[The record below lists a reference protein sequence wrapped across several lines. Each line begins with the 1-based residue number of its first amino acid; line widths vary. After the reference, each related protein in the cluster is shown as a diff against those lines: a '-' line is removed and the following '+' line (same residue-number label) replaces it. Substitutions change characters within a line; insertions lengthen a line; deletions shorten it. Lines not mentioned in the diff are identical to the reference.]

1 MRVRAQPL
9 GRVLVGVAAGA
20 ALLTVTAGC
29 GVTKEQTH
37 PGVAAK
43 IGGQTLQLRTLDDTV
58 EDFCTALESID
69 DARTQAVS
77 SVRTQVVIGWVQS
90 VAVEKVAE
98 DLGVDLPDADVEE
111 HEVDEAWDGFGIT
124 DDNYDSFELLTRV
137 SKSLSQPLADI
148 GNAYLAQQGQGQ
160 ASDDQ
165 AKAQGN
171 ALIVAW
177 LQKHRP
183 ELNPVFGDFDFD
195 KGTFAVSDGLSLPVS
210 AQAVTAAKGADNPDA
225 ADQQVRS
232 LPRSQQCGPAP
243 QAAAPM
249 QLG

>member
-1 MRVRAQPL
+1 MRVP

-29 GVTKEQTH
+29 GVTEEQTH
-37 PGVAAK
+37 PGMAAEV
-43 IGGQTLQLRTLDDTV
+43 GGQKLQLRTLDRAV
-58 EDFCTALESID
+58 EDFCTALESVD
-69 DARTQAVS
+69 NARTQAVS
-77 SVRTQVVIGWVQS
+77 SVRTQILIGWVQS
-90 VAVEKVAE
+90 VGVEEVAD
-98 DLGVDLPDADVEE
+98 DLGVELPDADVEE

-137 SKSLSQPLADI
+137 SKVLAQPMVEI
-148 GNAYLAQQGQGQ
+148 GNAYLAQQGQQ
-160 ASDDQ
+160 QVTDDV
-165 AKAQGN
+165 AKNQGN
-171 ALIVAW
+171 ALVVAW

-210 AQAVTAAKGADNPDA
+210 AQAAAAAKAAGSPEA
-225 ADQQVRS
+225 ADQQVQS
-232 LPRSQQCGPAP
+232 LPRSQQCGPEP